1 MCVDTYVCVSTRVGV
16 WVYVHDG
23 KRANVCVETDKL
35 TLKFTQTFEKTEY
48 ISDNLKEGQA
58 GEFTFPHIETY
69 DTVFKIVPY

>member
-1 MCVDTYVCVSTRVGV
+1 MCVCVDTYVCVSTRVGV

-48 ISDNLKEGQA
+48 I
-58 GEFTFPHIETY
+58 
-69 DTVFKIVPY
+69 